1 MKITLTV
8 AIFLF
13 TSVLADSTTEDVKSR
28 LKQSKD
34 KCQLD
39 PKTAVDQ
46 EGLQKYISSKGKEPA
61 PENIG
66 PHVLCVSKEMKW
78 QKTDGTVNKQY
89 LKERLSLIEKD
100 AAKVEQF
107 LKTCAV
113 DKDSEV
119 ETAKNLF
126 SCYEKHVSTYN

>member
-1 MKITLTV
+1 MKLTLTV

-13 TSVLADSTTEDVKSR
+13 ATVLADSITEDVKTR

-66 PHVLCVSKEMKW
+66 QHALCVSKEMKW
-78 QKTDGTVNKQY
+78 QKADGTVNKQY
-89 LKERLSLIEKD
+89 LRERLSIIEKD
-100 AAKVEQF
+100 AAKVDQF
-107 LKTCAV
+107 LNSCAV
-113 DKDSEV
+113 DKATEV
-119 ETAKNLF
+119 ETARNLF
-126 SCYEKHVSTYN
+126 NCYDKHVSTYN